1 LKRLT
6 FVLAAAATLAVLPA
20 YASANAPRIAPWSAP
35 RASIPGLVTP
45 GTITFGTNFGYP
57 PMEYF
62 AGQGGAIQT
71 GADVEIGQGIVSRLH
86 LKAFFFNVT
95 DFGVIITGL
104 TVSHRW
110 DVILSSL
117 NETPARAKVLN
128 FVPYMNVGQ
137 SILVRKGNPENIH
150 VLADLSGK
158 SVAAQVNTVEVD
170 SVRIENKT
178 LLARHKAPITLATF
192 PEDTTATQGL
202 ATGRFDAVLDDYPVA
217 VYDAKVRP
225 TIFQVTGQ
233 QFGATPYAMAF
244 RKSDTTLLSAVA
256 GALQAMRKD
265 GSYAKILKKYNLS
278 QAAY

>member
-1 LKRLT
+1 MKRLT

-20 YASANAPRIAPWSAP
+20 YASANAPRVAPRSAP
-35 RASIPGLVTP
+35 AASIPGLVTP

-62 AGQGGAIQT
+62 AGQGGTIQT
-71 GADVEIGQGIVSRLH
+71 GADVEIGQGIASRLH

-104 TVSHRW
+104 QTHRW

-150 VLADLSGK
+150 ILADLSGK

-178 LLARHKAPITLATF
+178 LLAQHKAPITLATF

-225 TIFQVTGQ
+225 AIFQVTGQ

-244 RKSDTTLLSAVA
+244 RKSDTTLQTAVA